1 MPKTSLLVAAPL
13 FGFLSLTA
21 CGDTSPS
28 LDDAAIDPIGAATD
42 RATALAMAC
51 SGCHGAQSDAVV
63 SLDDYGA
70 DALRE
75 TLRRYQTES
84 DGTTVMHRLARGY
97 TDEDVDLLVTYF
109 NTEGVEP

>member
-1 MPKTSLLVAAPL
+1 M
-13 FGFLSLTA
+13 
-21 CGDTSPS
+21 
-28 LDDAAIDPIGAATD
+28 DDAANNTIGAATD

-51 SGCHGAQSDAVV
+51 SGCHAAQSDAVV

-75 TLRRYQTES
+75 ALRRYQTET

-97 TDEDVDLLVTYF
+97 SDEDVDLLASYF
-109 NTEGVEP
+109 DPKSVEP

>member
-1 MPKTSLLVAAPL
+1 MPKTSLLVVAPL
-13 FGFLSLTA
+13 FGFLSLTG

-28 LDDAAIDPIGAATD
+28 LDDAANNTIGAATD

-51 SGCHGAQSDAVV
+51 SGCHAAQSDAVV

-75 TLRRYQTES
+75 ALRRYQTEA

-97 TDEDVDLLVTYF
+97 SDEDVDLLASF
-109 NTEGVEP
+109 FDTESVEP